1 VHIDHVKS
9 KISKTCGI
17 LNKLKHKVP
26 QSILLLI
33 YNSLILPYLQYCAMV
48 WVCNVS
54 NQNNLNSLL
63 IIQKRAVRNITRSK
77 YQEHAAPL
85 FKKLNL
91 LTIHD
96 ICFMQISEFMF
107 KFNKNLLPHQF
118 SKYFERNSAV
128 YNYETRHSN
137 LFHIQHANT
146 SKRINTVRY
155 IGPRNWKKIPGE
167 ITSAVSLSVFKKKLK
182 ANLIE
187 KYV

>member
-1 VHIDHVKS
+1 M
-9 KISKTCGI
+9 C
-17 LNKLKHKVP
+17 
-26 QSILLLI
+26 
-33 YNSLILPYLQYCAMV
+33 
-48 WVCNVS
+48 
-54 NQNNLNSLL
+54 SLL
-63 IIQKRAVRNITRSK
+63 IIEKRAVRNITRSK
-77 YQEHAAPL
+77 YQEYAAPL

-96 ICFMQISEFMF
+96 MCFMQISEFMF

-155 IGPRNWKKIPGE
+155 IGPRNWKKIPD
-167 ITSAVSLSVFKKKLK
+167 ISSILKRFKKKLK